1 MEGGF
6 YRSFLWLIS
15 EKNILIEVISSNF
28 ITFAKTGSHNFMQ
41 NLLKYIRS
49 LTPFSDESWMMLKP
63 ALSERHY
70 KKKELM
76 LQEGQI
82 CRSLFYIDKGFCKSY
97 YEIEGVIKNTGFF
110 FENEIATNINSFG
123 SGQQSEFNIIAC
135 EEIHAVIFDKVKLFE
150 AAAKTPEIETLGR
163 HCIRQ
168 FASRQEEF
176 SNLFKLYTAQER
188 LEYIEAKYPEML
200 QRISLTQLSS
210 FLGVARETLS
220 RIRKRRI
227 TR

>member
-1 MEGGF
+1 MGAVFTALFIF
-6 YRSFLWLIS
+6 YFWKDVLRQIIS
-15 EKNILIEVISSNF
+15 VDF
-28 ITFAKTGSHNFMQ
+28 ITFAETGSLNIMQ

-49 LTPFSDESWMMLKP
+49 LTSFSDESWMMLQP

-70 KKKELM
+70 KKNEMM
-76 LQEGQI
+76 LQKGEI
-82 CRSLFYIDKGFCKSY
+82 CQSLFYIGKGFCKSY
-97 YEIEGVIKNTGFF
+97 YEINGVIKNTGFF

-123 SGQQSEFNIIAC
+123 SGHPSEFNIIAC
-135 EEIHAVIFDKVKLFE
+135 EELYTVAFDKIKLFE
-150 AAAKTPEIETLGR
+150 AAGKNPEIETLGR

-188 LEYIEAKYPEML
+188 LEYFETKYPEML
-200 QRISLTQLSS
+200 QRISLTQLAS

-227 TR
+227 SR